1 MFGAFVANAR
11 HLSRTRESHTS
22 APWAVAATF
31 PPLCI
36 KVVGVLILF
45 LAGATTTINFIFG
58 PDPAFIR
65 RDHME
70 STLAVPLTTGF
81 GKRHEFL
88 VFSIIVFLA
97 KSYLLVRMP
106 YRPAWSNAAMTIAIL
121 GFFYCYLR
129 FRQSIRM
136 PWFLLVFLMLAVSED
151 VAGNF
156 FGLYGTKVGP
166 FMFDE
171 VTHFFGSGLALPPT
185 MWLLRTT
192 TRRMQVF
199 IPAPL
204 LSFLSVTIAFAFSA
218 YYEVLELWDEKFWG
232 GKRLW
237 TPTDSANDLQ
247 FGLLAIVLFAVI
259 SHFVFKLIDHRRAA
273 AVARTL

>member
-1 MFGAFVANAR
+1 
-11 HLSRTRESHTS
+11 
-22 APWAVAATF
+22 
-31 PPLCI
+31 
-36 KVVGVLILF
+36 
-45 LAGATTTINFIFG
+45 
-58 PDPAFIR
+58 
-65 RDHME
+65 ME
-70 STLAVPLTTGF
+70 STLTVPMPMSI

-88 VFSIIVFLA
+88 IFSVIIFLA

-106 YRPAWSNAAMTIAIL
+106 YRPAWANAAMTFAIL
-121 GFFYCYLR
+121 GSFYCYLR
-129 FRQSIRM
+129 FRQNIRM

-171 VTHFFGSGLALPPT
+171 ITHFFGSGLALPPT

-192 TRRMQVF
+192 TRKMNVF

-204 LSFLSVTIAFAFSA
+204 LAFLSVTVAFAFSA

-247 FGLLAIVLFAVI
+247 FGLLAIVLFAII
-259 SHFVFKLIDHRRAA
+259 SHFVYKYINRPQTAA
-273 AVARTL
+273 ELAV